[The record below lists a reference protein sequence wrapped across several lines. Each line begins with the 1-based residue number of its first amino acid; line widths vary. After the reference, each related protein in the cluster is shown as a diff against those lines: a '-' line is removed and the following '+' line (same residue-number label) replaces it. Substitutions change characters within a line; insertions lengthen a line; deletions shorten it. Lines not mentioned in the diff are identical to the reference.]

1 MSTPLLDVLKKATA
15 YFESRGLE
23 APRVDAEILIAHG
36 LGLKRIDLYL
46 QHDRPLAEAELVP
59 LRRLVA
65 ERGKGVPV
73 AYLTGVKEFYALP
86 FTVTPAVLVPR
97 PETEHL
103 VEAGLEAMKG
113 GRRARLRRRRDR
125 ERVRRRG
132 GAPRAAGRPR
142 ARDGRLVGR
151 ARGRA
156 RQRRAPR
163 GRRSVRRA
171 RGALLDPLRADPAW
185 GRLDA
190 VLSNPPYVV
199 RGDPTL
205 ERRVAMHEPAV
216 ALYVPGPDPLAFAR
230 DIARTALEALRPGGL
245 VALEIGSTSGPAASE
260 MLAGLGYADVA
271 VVADLGGLPRVA
283 RGRRP

>member
-1 MSTPLLDVLKKATA
+1 VSTPLLDVLKKATA
-15 YFESRGLE
+15 YFETRGLE

-103 VEAGLEAMKG
+103 VEAGLEAMKADAAPVFADVG
-113 GRRARLRRRRDR
+113 TGSGCVAVAVLHRLPGARALVTD
-125 ERVRRRG
+125 VSP
-132 GAPRAAGRPR
+132 GALA
-142 ARDGRLVGR
+142 V
-151 ARGRA
+151 ARGNAERHGVAA
-156 RQRRAPR
+156 RFD
-163 GRRSVRRA
+163 A
-171 RGALLDPLRADPAW
+171 REGHLLDPLRGDPAW
-185 GRLDA
+185 GCLDA

-216 ALYVPGPDPLAFAR
+216 ALYVPGPDALAYAR
-230 DIARTALEALRPGGL
+230 DIARAALEALRPGGL